1 MRRFLNTLSIK
12 AQVLVPV
19 AFTIVLLL
27 GGVTLGASN
36 LKHAF
41 ERVTISTEQLIVHKG
56 ELGEIVDNM
65 YGMRIKA
72 IYSLFRPDDLTT
84 LISVLSDKQNEIR
97 SLLNAIETVPGLKNE
112 VEQMRQALNHYV
124 DYSRDVMLPL
134 LKVKHGESYLSSDFQ
149 QQYDVAMTAYRKAG
163 EEMVKA
169 IDVLSQKLNQIAI
182 EDVKDNGN
190 QHNATLTFSVFAML
204 GILAIAAIISMVL
217 AHMIVKPIRSLQ
229 TTMQAVAK
237 GDLLVEAQAEGKN
250 EVAQLAQDVN
260 TTIHQLRNTVDA
272 LVRISVDVASA
283 STELAAV
290 MTQSSVNSD
299 QEKNEVEQVASAVSQ
314 LESTAADVTANAVK
328 ADTASSQANQLAK
341 HTLSMFE
348 QNNRANDKMAE
359 QLNQAAGV
367 VTSLKVQSEQIG
379 KVIEVIQSIS
389 EQTNLLALNAAI
401 EAARAGES
409 GRGFAVVAD
418 EVRMLAARTQDST
431 KEIQAII
438 EELQTQSGRANES
451 MNSSLETLASN
462 QTLAGEVSQSLSEI
476 SHSIEELTLI
486 SAQVATA
493 SEEQNQVTKDINQ
506 NLSNI
511 YELVSQNV
519 TGITQAAA
527 ASQELSSLAEN
538 QKEQLGYFKV

>member
-1 MRRFLNTLSIK
+1 MQRVLGTLSIK

-19 AFTIVLLL
+19 ALTIVLLL
-27 GGVTLGASN
+27 AGVSLGAN
-36 LKHAF
+36 TLKHAF
-41 ERVTISTEQLIVHKG
+41 ERVGASTEQLIVHKA
-56 ELGEIVDNM
+56 ELSQIVDDM

-84 LISVLSDKQNEIR
+84 FIPLLSDKQNQIR
-97 SLLNAIETVPGLKNE
+97 SRLNQIEKVPGLETE
-112 VEQMRQALNHYV
+112 VREMRDALNHYV
-124 DYSRDVMLPL
+124 DYSRNVMLPL
-134 LKVKHGESYLSSDFQ
+134 LEAKHKSSELSPQFQ
-149 QQYDVAMTAYRKAG
+149 REYDNAMNAYRQAG
-163 EEMVKA
+163 EKMV
-169 IDVLSQKLNQIAI
+169 NAI
-182 EDVKDNGN
+182 EQLSAKLSRVTLNDVEQNG
-190 QHNATLTFSVFAML
+190 QHHNATLTLS
-204 GILAIAAIISMVL
+204 IISML
-217 AHMIVKPIRSLQ
+217 AILAVAALFSTLLANMIVKPIRALQ
-229 TTMQAVAK
+229 KTMQAVAT
-237 GDLLVEAQAEGKN
+237 GNLMVEANVEGQN

-260 TTIHQLRNTVDA
+260 RTIRQLRETVDA

-314 LESTAADVTANAVK
+314 LQSTAADVTANAAK
-328 ADTASSQANQLAK
+328 ADSASSQANQLTK
-341 HTLSMFE
+341 RTLSMFE
-348 QNNRANDKMAE
+348 QNSRANDKMAL
-359 QLNQAAGV
+359 QLNQAAEV
-367 VTSLKVQSEQIG
+367 VTSLKSQSQQIG
-379 KVIEVIQSIS
+379 KVIEVIQGIS

-438 EELQTQSGRANES
+438 EELQVQSGHANES
-451 MNSSLETLASN
+451 MHSSLETLASN
-462 QTLAGEVSQSLSEI
+462 QTLAGDVSQSLSEI
-476 SHSIEELTLI
+476 SHSIESLALI
-486 SAQVATA
+486 SAQVAIA
-493 SEEQNQVTKDINQ
+493 SEEQSQVTKDINQ

-527 ASQELSSLAEN
+527 ASQELSTLAEN
-538 QKEQLGYFKV
+538 QKAQLGYFKV